1 MTSAR
6 LTPPHFAGIQRFNGF
21 PARPPNSPELY
32 AQTYSSKGVRP
43 GGQIHGSHTFCLACL
58 SAIRRRAHPLEDRPD
73 SSRLQLNADT
83 PTMPCLHAC
92 VRAAGHEC
100 RYISYKPSSRQFSF
114 SALHCSCTT
123 TQLPC
128 LSTLNCAGHAPSS
141 GPLPKVLTTTPT
153 PAGCCSSR
161 PKFSLT
167 APYPCLQVLGVHSH
181 LHARSMQTWRTNIVQ
196 AAGVQRDSY

>member
-1 MTSAR
+1 M
-6 LTPPHFAGIQRFNGF
+6 
-21 PARPPNSPELY
+21 
-32 AQTYSSKGVRP
+32 P
-43 GGQIHGSHTFCLACL
+43 G
-58 SAIRRRAHPLEDRPD
+58 
-73 SSRLQLNADT
+73 
-83 PTMPCLHAC
+83 
-92 VRAAGHEC
+92 

-153 PAGCCSSR
+153 PAGCCSSI

-167 APYPCLQVLGVHSH
+167 APVPVFAGIGRAQSPSRAVHADTENEYRASRWCAARFVLTIAHQRQPAAPKLTPHQHTRRRSSDPSSLCLIDGDLIPPDEG
-181 LHARSMQTWRTNIVQ
+181 L
-196 AAGVQRDSY
+196 AGFLFSSCR

>member
-1 MTSAR
+1 M
-6 LTPPHFAGIQRFNGF
+6 
-21 PARPPNSPELY
+21 
-32 AQTYSSKGVRP
+32 
-43 GGQIHGSHTFCLACL
+43 
-58 SAIRRRAHPLEDRPD
+58 
-73 SSRLQLNADT
+73 
-83 PTMPCLHAC
+83 C
-92 VRAAGHEC
+92 VQ

-181 LHARSMQTWRTNIVQ
+181 LHARFMQTRRTNIVQ